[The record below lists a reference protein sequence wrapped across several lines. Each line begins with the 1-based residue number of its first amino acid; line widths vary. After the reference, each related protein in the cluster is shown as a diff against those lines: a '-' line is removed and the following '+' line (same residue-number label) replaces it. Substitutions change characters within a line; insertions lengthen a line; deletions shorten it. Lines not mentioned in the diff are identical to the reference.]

1 MQQVHL
7 RVNDAGT
14 GQLTPVRLRITD
26 AAGNYFAPF
35 GRLADFATGVDQDV
49 GGSVLIEARKWA
61 YIDGACEI
69 LLPPGQLRIE
79 IAKGP
84 EYKPIDEEI
93 TLLAGKMSLRFTMER
108 WCDSRKEGWF
118 SGDARAHFL
127 SPDAALLEG
136 QAEDLAVVNVLVKE
150 ASTVDP
156 QGQAHTAIP
165 NILSFSGQ
173 QFARHSTS
181 CGVAVNTQNVHH
193 LLGTLGLLNCHRVVY
208 PLTGDS
214 IAWTLDDWCGQCHR
228 KNGLVVW
235 TDSMQPLPE
244 FRYGEPLVG
253 AILGD
258 VDAFEVPCRF
268 KESPFDP
275 LDTYYALLNAGIVVP
290 LVGASAKDSNRIAL
304 GSQRTYAYLGT
315 QQEMTYAGWI
325 EAIRTGK
332 TYVTNGP
339 LLHFTVDGVVPG
351 RAVAMGGDGL
361 QIHAEAQ
368 SITPFDRLEVC
379 WCGAPLAQV
388 IATKGPPYRAALD
401 YRLPPKCS
409 GYLTIRCL
417 SDGARFPGGAIPHP
431 VLAHSSAV
439 AVRIGESAPF
449 TFEGEDTAITK
460 DLETLLAWA
469 NRNDAPRLAGRVEEA
484 RAILAQLHAK
494 K

>member
-14 GQLTPVRLRITD
+14 GQPTPVRLRITD

-35 GRLADFATGVDQDV
+35 GRLTDFATGVNQDV
-49 GGSVLIEARKWA
+49 GGSVLIEAQKWA

-108 WCDSRKEGWF
+108 WCDTRKEGWY

-150 ASTVDP
+150 TSMAGP
-156 QGQAHTAIP
+156 EGQVYTAIP

-173 QFARHSTS
+173 QFARHSST
-181 CGVAVNTQNVHH
+181 CGVAVNTQNVHRH
-193 LLGTLGLLNCHRVVY
+193 LGSLGLLNCHRVVY

-228 KNGLVVW
+228 KNGLTVW
-235 TDSMQPLPE
+235 TDAVDPLAE
-244 FRYGEPLVG
+244 FRFGEPLVG

-258 VDAFEVPCRF
+258 VDAFEVPCGF
-268 KESPFDP
+268 KELPFDP
-275 LDTYYALLNAGIVVP
+275 LDAYYALLNAGIVVP

-304 GSQRTYAYLGT
+304 GSLRTYAHLGT
-315 QQEMTYAGWI
+315 QQEMTYGAWI
-325 EAIRTGK
+325 EAVRVGK

-339 LLHFTVDGVVPG
+339 LLHFTVNEVVPG
-351 RAVAMGGDGL
+351 REVVMGTGGL

-368 SITPFDRLEVC
+368 SMTPFDRLEVC
-379 WCGAPLAQV
+379 WCGAPLAQE

-401 YRLPPKCS
+401 YHLPPLRS
-409 GYLTIRCL
+409 GYLAIRCL
-417 SDGARFPGGAIPHP
+417 SEDARYPSGTIPRP
-431 VLAHSSAV
+431 ALAHSSAV
-439 AVRIGESAPF
+439 AVRVGESAPF
-449 TFEGEDTAITK
+449 AFEGDDNAITK

-469 NRNDAPRLAGRVEEA
+469 NRHHAPRLAGRVQRA
-484 RAILAQLHAK
+484 RAIFAKMHAK